1 MRKYMA
7 ALLFI
12 AGTVLI
18 SITGW
23 QFIDAKRQQKQST
36 EEARE
41 VLGEA
46 KDTKPSRDAFQ
57 PQQNETIGMLRI
69 PKINAVFPIVE
80 GTDPDDLKKGVG
92 HYTSTAFPGDNNQIL
107 LSGHRDTVFRKFGEI
122 EKGDELIVELPYGTF
137 LYVMDH
143 AKIVPADDT
152 TVIGSTAPNEVLNIS
167 TCYPFRFVGSAPDR
181 YVIYA
186 YPEGKQS

>member
-1 MRKYMA
+1 MRNYIA

-12 AGTVLI
+12 AGVVLI

-36 EEARE
+36 AEAQE
-41 VLGEA
+41 MLGKA
-46 KDTKPSRDAFQ
+46 KDTKPSRAAFQ
-57 PQQNETIGMLRI
+57 PQKDETIGMLRI
-69 PKINAVFPIVE
+69 PKINAVLPIIE

-92 HYTSTAFPGDNNQIL
+92 HYTSTAFPGDHNQIL

-137 LYVMDH
+137 PYVMDH
-143 AKIVPADDT
+143 AKIVPADDA
-152 TVIGSTAPNEVLNIS
+152 TVIGSTAPNEVLNVS

-186 YPEGKQS
+186 YPEEKQS

>member
-1 MRKYMA
+1 MRNYIA

-12 AGTVLI
+12 AGVVLI

-36 EEARE
+36 AEAQE
-41 VLGEA
+41 MLGKA
-46 KDTKPSRDAFQ
+46 KDTKPSRAAFQ
-57 PQQNETIGMLRI
+57 PQKDETIGMLRI
-69 PKINAVFPIVE
+69 PKINAVLPIIE

-92 HYTSTAFPGDNNQIL
+92 HYTSTAFPGDHNQIL

-137 LYVMDH
+137 RYVMDH

-152 TVIGSTAPNEVLNIS
+152 TVIGSTAPNEVLNVS
-167 TCYPFRFVGSAPDR
+167 TCYPFQFVGSAPDR

-186 YPEGKQS
+186 YPEEKQS